1 MSIGPGPRCGLNG
14 HVSQRAHSPYGQN
27 RCKAH
32 GRTQNEPVRAVG
44 CDGHGPKAASLQVV
58 VEDRGDQGGDAEITD
73 VVRNHA
79 SCKVLS
85 RASTRSQ
92 LLHGGYEQFVH
103 HHCPIVIRERQ
114 GTPTWTRPC
123 APAAAWT
130 PAATV
135 LHPVAVPGTAAPLGT
150 LLRRAASVV
159 RCAVRP
165 R

>member
-1 MSIGPGPRCGLNG
+1 MCPRERIHHTEKTDVRHTAG
-14 HVSQRAHSPYGQN
+14 HKTSQYAPWGVMDTDPKLQAFKSSSRIVVTRAAT
-27 RCKAH
+27 R
-32 GRTQNEPVRAVG
+32 
-44 CDGHGPKAASLQVV
+44 
-58 VEDRGDQGGDAEITD
+58 EI

-85 RASTRSQ
+85 RTSTRSQ

-114 GTPTWTRPC
+114 GTPTWTSPC